1 MSISIVGSGSIGTAL
16 ARHFAHKSLAVSLAN
31 TRGVSA
37 LAPLAAELGASVKA
51 ADLDEA
57 LQADMVILALPF
69 SAVSEIANKAAWA
82 GRIVIDATNAIDKPG
97 FTPTDFGGKLSSA
110 VVAET
115 LAGSRVVKAFN
126 TLPAAILGQDP
137 EEGGARR
144 VLFLSGD
151 DPAARKNVAALVES
165 LGFAPLDLGSLSE
178 GRPQQFGGPLV
189 LRNLL
194 LRG

>member
-1 MSISIVGSGSIGTAL
+1 MTISIVGSGNIGSAL
-16 ARHFAHKSLAVSLAN
+16 ARQFARKSLAVSIAN

-37 LAPLAAELGASVKA
+37 LAPLTAELGTSVKA
-51 ADLDEA
+51 VGLDEA
-57 LQADMVILALPF
+57 LQADTVILAVPF
-69 SAVSEIANKAAWA
+69 PAVSDLAPRTTWA

-97 FTPTDFGGKLSSA
+97 FTPTDLGGKLSSE

-115 LAGSRVVKAFN
+115 LAGARVVKAFN
-126 TLPAAILGQDP
+126 TLPAAVLGQEP

-151 DPAARKNVAALVES
+151 DSAARESVAAVVES
-165 LGFAPLDLGSLSE
+165 LGFAPIDLGSLSE
-178 GRPQQFGGPLV
+178 GRAQQFGGALV

-194 LRG
+194 LRD